1 VPVHSKYTPTN
12 QAAARADTEPA
23 FELIPRKGKRAVAQA
38 GSVHDDEFHPGDVIA
53 GKYELVR
60 LLGQGGMSA
69 VWVVQNLVL
78 DAQFALKLIHNYDN
92 DEYAGE
98 RMLREARSVARLDH
112 PAIIRMFDFGVTE
125 SGDPFLVMEL
135 LTGISLRERLR
146 ASGRMDPV
154 EAVRLLLPV
163 AEALSVAHAHGIVH
177 RDLKPDNIVCVT
189 AEGDRLQPKIIDFGI
204 AKQVDEESRITQT
217 GMVLG
222 SPEYMSPEQA
232 LGLFDV
238 DYRTDIWSFAV
249 VLYEA
254 VSGATP
260 FFRAGDPAA
269 VLRAVV
275 DQPIPPLA
283 DLGIRDRELWFIISR
298 GLQKTLDERWQDM
311 HSFGEALA
319 RWLLH
324 HGVEED
330 VCMQSVR
337 SVWRGVNSPSA
348 PPVAVDAR
356 HVVRAAPAAL
366 EEKFEVPKKSLT
378 RTVLGVAAALVTFA
392 FIAFAGLRFLRVQSG
407 AAPGGTRTQGAQS
420 EAPKPAATAPIVA
433 PVVTDEH
440 IPPPPPEVEAPAT
453 PVEASAAPAEET
465 PPEQTAKERKAES
478 SAAVARATSDRA
490 AKERRSAEK
499 KARRQAQEK
508 ALIKSEDP
516 FTPEPEP
523 AGTTQLPQLKPPPEF
538 DTKPSD
544 NPYRDDKPTTN
555 TPSSDNPY

>member
-1 VPVHSKYTPTN
+1 VPVHSRHTPDR

-23 FELIPRKGKRAVAQA
+23 FNLIPRKGKRGGGHA

-53 GKYELVR
+53 EKYELVR

-78 DAQFALKLIHNYDN
+78 DAQFALKLIHNYEN
-92 DEYAGE
+92 DEHAGE

-135 LTGISLRERLR
+135 LTGLSLRDRLHS
-146 ASGRMDPV
+146 SGRLAPV

-189 AEGDRLQPKIIDFGI
+189 AEGGRIQPKIIDFGI

-232 LGLFDV
+232 LGLYDV
-238 DYRTDIWSFAV
+238 DYRTDVWSFSIM
-249 VLYEA
+249 LYEA
-254 VSGATP
+254 MTGATP
-260 FFRAGDPAA
+260 FSRAGDPAA

-275 DQPIPPLA
+275 DLPVPPLV
-283 DLGIRDRELWFIISR
+283 DFGIRDRELWSIISR
-298 GLQKTLDERWQDM
+298 GLQKPLDERWQDM

-319 RWLLH
+319 RWLLR

-337 SVWRGVNSPSA
+337 HVWLGINSPSA
-348 PPVAVDAR
+348 PPVAVDAQR
-356 HVVRAAPAAL
+356 VVAPARPAAL
-366 EEKFEVPKKSLT
+366 DERYDLPTRSLFRTAIGVVAALLTLAFVAYAGFRIVRTPPGASPASTPTAGSPPEVPK
-378 RTVLGVAAALVTFA
+378 
-392 FIAFAGLRFLRVQSG
+392 
-407 AAPGGTRTQGAQS
+407 
-420 EAPKPAATAPIVA
+420 AATTAPSFA
-433 PVVTDEH
+433 PAVPNEPEL
-440 IPPPPPEVEAPAT
+440 PPPPPEP
-453 PVEASAAPAEET
+453 EASAAPPEVTAPE
-465 PPEQTAKERKAES
+465 PPEKPHKARSSANVAES
-478 SAAVARATSDRA
+478 PGGPSARERRA
-490 AKERRSAEK
+490 ADSAKKRKQADER
-499 KARRQAQEK
+499 
-508 ALIKSEDP
+508 ALKSED
-516 FTPEPEP
+516 FSTEPEP
-523 AGTTQLPQLKPPPEF
+523 FGSTTLPSVKPPPEF
-538 DTKPSD
+538 EGKPSDNTNGADRPPADTPSD
-544 NPYRDDKPTTN
+544 NPY
-555 TPSSDNPY
+555 